1 MIFRLIVTRAC
12 GRCCSQDS
20 YEVDGRTQE
29 KYRKL
34 MKQLITRYMDD
45 IDELGDIDTAMRAQF
60 EQLGIY
66 TRNRCTVYVLLVCV
80 LVGCVIILLN

>member
-12 GRCCSQDS
+12 GRCCKQYPD
-20 YEVDGRTQE
+20 EVDGRAKE
-29 KYRKL
+29 RYRKL

-60 EQLGIY
+60 EQLKNQINELKL
-66 TRNRCTVYVLLVCV
+66 TNEK
-80 LVGCVIILLN
+80 NPKP